1 MRERRRLIAIGFY
14 LVSSI
19 LCVLLIAGHGPWAGQ
34 TLWEI
39 SLSHGLNTGDLP
51 DGVPEAD
58 MQEPEHHVLGHLG
71 SNKNMSS

>member
-14 LVSSI
+14 LVTST
-19 LCVLLIAGHGPWAGQ
+19 LCVLLIAGHGPWAGE

-51 DGVPEAD
+51 
-58 MQEPEHHVLGHLG
+58 VLAMWGASLW
-71 SNKNMSS
+71 MCWLLWRDA